1 MDVPGISRSMN
12 TDGMALSEV
21 WHRLRILQ
29 SSCILNKFVFRR
41 KKSIITLTL
50 AFNFINVADSQTASF
65 LLSFEL
71 IKFSDLTS
79 QLFTLNLLEI
89 KWPPPP

>member
-1 MDVPGISRSMN
+1 MAWNR
-12 TDGMALSEV
+12 TKYEHGMASSEV
-21 WHRLRILQ
+21 WHRLRILH
-29 SSCILNKFVFRR
+29 CILNKFIFRR
-41 KKSIITLTL
+41 KKRIITLTF
-50 AFNFINVADSQTASF
+50 AFNFINVANCETASF

-71 IKFSDLTS
+71 FKFSDLTS